1 MPNLRNAKK
10 ALSQSRVRAVRNAN
24 VKGHIDT
31 MRRMFRKL
39 LEAGKIEQAKKLVS
53 ELDKAMDK
61 AVTKHVFKANTAA
74 RVKSRSMLALNKAAA
89 APKKEPVVKK
99 EKVAKAK

>member
-10 ALSQSRVRAVRNAN
+10 ALNQSRVRAVRNAN

-31 MRRMFRKL
+31 MRRSFRKL
-39 LEAGKIEQAKKLVS
+39 LEAGKIEDAQKLVR
-53 ELDKAMDK
+53 ELDQAMDK

-74 RVKSRSMLALNKAAA
+74 RVKSRTMLALNKAAA
-89 APKKEPVVKK
+89 APKKEV
-99 EKVAKAK
+99 VAKKSK

>member
-10 ALSQSRVRAVRNAN
+10 ALGQSRVRAARNAN

-31 MRRMFRKL
+31 MRRSFRKL
-39 LEAGKIEQAKKLVS
+39 LEAGKIEDAQKLVR
-53 ELDKAMDK
+53 ELDQAMDK

-74 RVKSRSMLALNKAAA
+74 RVKSRTMLALNKAA
-89 APKKEPVVKK
+89 
-99 EKVAKAK
+99 VAKK

>member
-10 ALSQSRVRAVRNAN
+10 AMKQSDVRRIRNAN

-31 MRRMFRKL
+31 MRRAFRKL
-39 LEAGKIEQAKKLVS
+39 LEAGKVEDAQKLVR
-53 ELDKAMDK
+53 ELDQAMDK

-74 RVKSRSMLALNKAAA
+74 RVKSRTMIALNKAVK

>member
-10 ALSQSRVRAVRNAN
+10 ALKQSEVRRVRNAN

-31 MRRMFRKL
+31 MRRSFRKL
-39 LEAGKIEQAKKLVS
+39 LESGKIEDAQKLVR
-53 ELDKAMDK
+53 ELDQAMDK

-74 RVKSRSMLALNKAAA
+74 RVKSRTMLALNKAAS
-89 APKKEPVVKK
+89 APKKEVAAKK
-99 EKVAKAK
+99 TK

>member
-10 ALSQSRVRAVRNAN
+10 ALKQSEVRRVRNAN

-31 MRRMFRKL
+31 MRRSFRKL
-39 LEAGKIEQAKKLVS
+39 LEAGKIEDAQKLVR
-53 ELDKAMDK
+53 ELDQAMDK

-74 RVKSRSMLALNKAAA
+74 RVKSRTMIALNKAA
-89 APKKEPVVKK
+89 
-99 EKVAKAK
+99 VAKK

>member
-31 MRRMFRKL
+31 MRRAFRKL
-39 LEAGKIEQAKKLVS
+39 LEAGKIEDAQKLVR
-53 ELDKAMDK
+53 ELDQAMDK

-74 RVKSRSMLALNKAAA
+74 RVKSRTMLALNKAAA
-89 APKKEPVVKK
+89 APKKVVAPK
-99 EKVAKAK
+99 KAK

>member
-10 ALSQSRVRAVRNAN
+10 ALGQSRVRAVRNAN

-31 MRRMFRKL
+31 MRRSFRKL
-39 LEAGKIEQAKKLVS
+39 LEAGKIEDAQKLVR
-53 ELDKAMDK
+53 ELDQAMDK

-74 RVKSRSMLALNKAAA
+74 RVKSRAMLALNKAA
-89 APKKEPVVKK
+89 
-99 EKVAKAK
+99 VAKK

>member
-10 ALSQSRVRAVRNAN
+10 ALKQSDVRRVRNAN

-31 MRRMFRKL
+31 MRRSFRKL
-39 LEAGKIEQAKKLVS
+39 LEAGKIEDAQKLVR
-53 ELDKAMDK
+53 ELDQAMDK

-74 RVKSRSMLALNKAAA
+74 RVKSRAMLALNKAA
-89 APKKEPVVKK
+89 
-99 EKVAKAK
+99 VAKK

>member
-10 ALSQSRVRAVRNAN
+10 ALGQSRVRAVRNAN

-31 MRRMFRKL
+31 MRRAFRKL
-39 LEAGKIEQAKKLVS
+39 LEAGKIEDAQKLVR
-53 ELDKAMDK
+53 ELDQAMDK

-74 RVKSRSMLALNKAAA
+74 RVKSRTMLALNKAA
-89 APKKEPVVKK
+89 
-99 EKVAKAK
+99 VAKK

>member
-24 VKGHIDT
+24 VKGHIHT
-31 MRRMFRKL
+31 MRRAFRKL
-39 LEAGKIEQAKKLVS
+39 LEAGKIEDAQKLVR
-53 ELDKAMDK
+53 ELDQAMDK

-74 RVKSRSMLALNKAAA
+74 RVKSRTMLALNKAVA
-89 APKKEPVVKK
+89 APKKVVATKK
-99 EKVAKAK
+99 TK

>member
-10 ALSQSRVRAVRNAN
+10 ALNQSRVRAARNAN

-31 MRRMFRKL
+31 MRRSFRKL
-39 LEAGKIEQAKKLVS
+39 LEAGKIEDAQKLVR
-53 ELDKAMDK
+53 ELDQAMDK

-74 RVKSRSMLALNKAAA
+74 RVKSRTMIALNKA
-89 APKKEPVVKK
+89 V
-99 EKVAKAK
+99 VAKK

>member
-10 ALSQSRVRAVRNAN
+10 ALKQSDVRRVRNAN

-31 MRRMFRKL
+31 MRRSFRKL
-39 LEAGKIEQAKKLVS
+39 LEAGKIEDAQKLVR
-53 ELDKAMDK
+53 ELDQAMDK

-74 RVKSRSMLALNKAAA
+74 RVKSRTMLALNKAAV
-89 APKKEPVVKK
+89 APKKEV
-99 EKVAKAK
+99 VAKKAK

>member
-10 ALSQSRVRAVRNAN
+10 AMKQSEVRRVRNAN

-31 MRRMFRKL
+31 MRRSFRKL
-39 LEAGKIEQAKKLVS
+39 LEAGKIEDAQKLVR
-53 ELDKAMDK
+53 ELDQAMDK

-74 RVKSRSMLALNKAAA
+74 RVKSRAMLALNKAAA
-89 APKKEPVVKK
+89 APKKEAAAKK
-99 EKVAKAK
+99 TK